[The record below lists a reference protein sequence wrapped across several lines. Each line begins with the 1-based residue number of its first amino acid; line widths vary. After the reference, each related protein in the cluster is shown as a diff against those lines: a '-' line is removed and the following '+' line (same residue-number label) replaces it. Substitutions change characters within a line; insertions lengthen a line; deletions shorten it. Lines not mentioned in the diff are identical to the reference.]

1 MQGIQF
7 SRRTPVEPRGSQDP
21 GWRDRAAREGG
32 ERQGFHYE
40 LLCQVKRKGSGPSSE
55 DDLAGCL
62 DGSSSENF
70 KSTCLSLILPQDCG
84 RGTKEWRKKVR
95 SQGEGAFCFKGLPL
109 GSVPNFLGFVSDLK
123 RRGFMSP
130 LRVCIFVG
138 FKYFL
143 IRCCLFTE
151 RKDAFYFILLC
162 RFNLL
167 PFCLITR

>member
-1 MQGIQF
+1 MPGIQF

-84 RGTKEWRKKVR
+84 RGTKEWRKKGR
-95 SQGEGAFCFKGLPL
+95 SPKGRELFVLKDYLL
-109 GSVPNFLGFVSDLK
+109 GLSL
-123 RRGFMSP
+123 
-130 LRVCIFVG
+130 IFWVL
-138 FKYFL
+138 FL
-143 IRCCLFTE
+143 I
-151 RKDAFYFILLC
+151 
-162 RFNLL
+162 
-167 PFCLITR
+167 